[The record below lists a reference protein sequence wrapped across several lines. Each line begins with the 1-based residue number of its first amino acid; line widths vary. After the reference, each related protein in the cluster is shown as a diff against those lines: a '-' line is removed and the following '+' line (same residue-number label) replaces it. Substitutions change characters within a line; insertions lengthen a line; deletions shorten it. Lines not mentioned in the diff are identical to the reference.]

1 MPERRES
8 KRERE
13 RGFGEIMMQS
23 GGEGGGGAAPL
34 PPSTSGPNATDRV
47 KEQVENVT
55 ARATEAVQ
63 GAFTHPWLPVVFRGW
78 VCLFSFLAWTIT
90 ASCGS
95 IGTDP
100 VNFQLAAALC
110 TWFFSLF
117 WLLVEVF
124 QVLDKP
130 LCFPPGSKIV
140 LSFEIYSDAA
150 MAFLCF
156 GAACSVAGLTSTTCT
171 NSIWGSL
178 ANA

>member
-1 MPERRES
+1 
-8 KRERE
+8 
-13 RGFGEIMMQS
+13 MMQS

-117 WLLVEVF
+117 WLL
-124 QVLDKP
+124 D
-130 LCFPPGSKIV
+130 PGGKHKG
-140 LSFEIYSDAA
+140 LSR
-150 MAFLCF
+150 
-156 GAACSVAGLTSTTCT
+156 TWKT
-171 NSIWGSL
+171 
-178 ANA
+178 